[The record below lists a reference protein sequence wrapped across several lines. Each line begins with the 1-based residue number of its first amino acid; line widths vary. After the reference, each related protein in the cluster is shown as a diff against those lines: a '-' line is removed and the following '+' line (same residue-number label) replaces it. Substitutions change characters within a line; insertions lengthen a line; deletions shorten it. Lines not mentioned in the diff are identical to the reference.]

1 MVMLVLF
8 KLTQVLRVPV
18 LVILAMFTCVFSVCV
33 YVLECLLGIPA
44 QLYCWLDLGSL
55 GCVSLVSVRLPDS
68 AAPNNISWKP
78 HGK

>member
-18 LVILAMFTCVFSVCV
+18 LVILAMHTCVVFVCV
-33 YVLECLLGIPA
+33 YVHECLLGIPA

-55 GCVSLVSVRLPDS
+55 GSVSLVSVRLSDS
-68 AAPNNISWKP
+68 AAPNDISWKP